1 MIYICPRWHDTGG
14 MSRIMSYVIAV
25 CTALWVG
32 LWFGLALAQQGQGN
46 DLSALARLDAAASR
60 IRDTNDGL
68 AINLALS
75 QPVPWRVRVLD
86 GPPRLIV
93 DFREVD
99 WSSLHEMQVD
109 SDAVVGLRAGV
120 FRPTWSRLVVQLDG
134 GMVVGSAQM
143 QTAGAGEAA
152 GGGANVAITLRR
164 AGQGEFTAAARLPE
178 PPEWSLPRPA
188 KLPPPRLPL
197 SAKSGPLVVV
207 LDPGH
212 GGIDPG
218 AKAGGVTEAGLM
230 LTFARTLKEA
240 LLRTGAA
247 EVILT
252 RDDDIFVPLEGRI
265 SIARAAAADVFI
277 SLHADALAE
286 GGAKGATIYT
296 LSAEATDKAAQ
307 TLAERHDRDDLLAG
321 VDLTAQDDLIAHVL
335 IDMARLETAPR
346 IDRLALALEG
356 AIKDRD
362 IKMHRRARQ
371 TAGFSV
377 LKSPD
382 IPSVLVELGFM
393 TSPQDLANLQNPTW
407 RARMAEAIGA
417 GILDWA
423 ETERAA
429 PKAP

>member
-1 MIYICPRWHDTGG
+1 MF
-14 MSRIMSYVIAV
+14 RILSTFMAL
-25 CTALWVG
+25 CTALWPAFV
-32 LWFGLALAQQGQGN
+32 AAQQGQGA
-46 DLSALARLDAAASR
+46 LSALARLDAAASG
-60 IRDTNDGL
+60 ITASADGVDI
-68 AINLALS
+68 ALALS
-75 QPVPWRVRVLD
+75 QPVPWRVRMLD
-86 GPPRLIV
+86 GPPRVIL

-99 WSSLHEMQVD
+99 WTALPNMAVD
-109 SDAVVGLRAGV
+109 GDAVVGLRAGV
-120 FRPTWSRLVVQLDG
+120 FRPTWSRLVVQLAE
-134 GMVVGSAQM
+134 GMVVDRAQM
-143 QTAGAGEAA
+143 QTAGAQ
-152 GGGANVAITLRR
+152 GALVAISLRR
-164 AGQGEFTAAARLPE
+164 ASADEFAAAVALPE
-178 PPEWSLPRPA
+178 PPEWALPRA
-188 KLPPPRLPL
+188 ATLPPARPSL
-197 SAKSGPLVVV
+197 SAKTGPITVV

-218 AKAGGVTEAGLM
+218 AEAGGVSEADLM
-230 LTFARTLKEA
+230 LTFARELKEV
-240 LLRTGAA
+240 LLRTGDAD
-247 EVILT
+247 VILT

-265 SIARAAAADVFI
+265 SIARAAAGDVFI

-296 LSAEATDKAAQ
+296 LSKEATDKAAQ

-346 IDRLALALEG
+346 IDRLSAALETE
-356 AIKDRD
+356 IKDRD

-393 TSPQDLANLQNPTW
+393 SSPQDLANLKDAAW
-407 RARMAEAIGA
+407 RARMAEAISA
-417 GILDWA
+417 GILAWTA
-423 ETERAA
+423 AERAA